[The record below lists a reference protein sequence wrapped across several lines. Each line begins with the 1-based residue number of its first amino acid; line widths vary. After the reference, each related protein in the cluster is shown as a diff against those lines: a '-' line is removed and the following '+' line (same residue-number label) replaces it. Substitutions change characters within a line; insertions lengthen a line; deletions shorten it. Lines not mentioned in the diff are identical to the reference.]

1 MRRIPGL
8 LLFIAVI
15 AGRAAAQT
23 ALYDPSVVHE
33 VRLSFSEPRWRQILD
48 SLFVTGSDERL
59 IADAIVD
66 GTALADVGVRFKGYS
81 SHAPGRIKNPFNIAL
96 DEVHDGQDYQ
106 GFKKLKLSNV
116 FQDPSFLREVL
127 SYEVAARYMP
137 ASRSAFANLYVNDTL
152 IGLYTSVEDVSKDF
166 LKAYFGSKQG
176 AFFKCNPPTVDLN
189 GENCNLGDSPGTDS
203 TVYYGIYDM
212 QSDQG
217 WTELVQLIERLND
230 YPESIEE
237 LLNVDRAL
245 WMHAFN
251 YALINFDSYV
261 GYAQNYYIY
270 RDEWGQWNT
279 IPWDLNMSFAAFRLT
294 DASTY
299 WNGFS
304 ATQAMSIDPLAHHSG
319 PSVLPRPLMRN
330 LFANDTWRRMYLAHL
345 RTIMQECLQS
355 QELHGRATELHELIA
370 PHVLA
375 DTNKFY
381 SDQGF
386 EDNLASSVSFTI
398 TYPGIT
404 QLLDGRAAYLT
415 TYPGISTSPVIDE
428 PAHAPAEI
436 VVGGVLSISAAI
448 TGADTAMLSYRFS
461 DEGPF
466 LSMAMAD
473 DGLHGDGAAGDG
485 VYGALITAEA
495 NLIEYH
501 IYAEDETSGAFS
513 PARAAYE
520 THKVLTRL
528 SPGDL
533 VINELMAY
541 NDGLVLDGNG
551 SASDWVE
558 LFNASG
564 ATISTGGLHLSDDPA
579 DPSKW
584 ALPVVTL
591 EPGEYLIIWADE
603 GSGDDHASFRLDAD
617 GESVTLA
624 YDSATVLDAVSFGP
638 QYPIYTF
645 GRLPNGTGEFQ
656 RLPPTFKAFNRIGSG
671 YDLDRA
677 LQLWPNPATND
688 LYGILDQDGSFE
700 VEVFRADGRRVSG
713 PVPYGSRQLIHV
725 DTYPFAAGHYTLRAR
740 SGDRTLTQSFIVI
753 P

>member
-1 MRRIPGL
+1 MRRL
-8 LLFIAVI
+8 LSLAFLLALS
-15 AGRAAAQT
+15 APSALAQS
-23 ALYDPSVVHE
+23 ALYDPAVVHE
-33 VRLSFSEPRWRQILD
+33 VRLRFTEPRWRQILD
-48 SLFVTGSDERL
+48 SLFVAGSDERL
-59 IADAIVD
+59 IADAVVD
-66 GTALADVGVRFKGYS
+66 GVPLPDVGVRFKGYS

-137 ASRSAFANLYVNDTL
+137 ASRSAFADLYVNDTL

-166 LKAYFGSKQG
+166 LKDHFGSKRG

-189 GENCNLGDSPGTDS
+189 GESCNLGDSPGPDS
-203 TVYYGIYDM
+203 TAYYGIYDM

-230 YPESIEE
+230 YPESVEE

-261 GYAQNYYIY
+261 GYSQNYYLY

-304 ATQAMSIDPLAHHSG
+304 ATQAMSLDPLAHHNG
-319 PSVLPRPLMRN
+319 PSVLPRPLLRN

-355 QELHGRATELHELIA
+355 GVIHARAAALHDLIA

-386 EDNLASSVSFTI
+386 EDNLASTVSFTI
-398 TYPGIT
+398 AYPGIA
-404 QLLDGRAAYLT
+404 QLLDARSDYLA
-415 TYPGISTSPVIDE
+415 TYPGISTSPVIGD
-428 PAHAPAEI
+428 PVHSPAEI
-436 VVGGVLSISAAI
+436 VVGGTLAITAAI
-448 TGADTAMLSYRFS
+448 TGADTAVLSYRFS

-466 LSMAMAD
+466 ARIVMAD
-473 DGLHGDGAAGDG
+473 DGLHGDGAEGDG
-485 VYGALITAEA
+485 VFGATLMAEA
-495 NLIEYH
+495 NLIEYY
-501 IYAEDETSGAFS
+501 IYAEDEVAGAFS
-513 PARAAYE
+513 PARAAFE

-528 SPGDL
+528 SSGDL

-541 NDGLVLDGNG
+541 NDGLVLDDNG
-551 SASDWVE
+551 SASDWIE
-558 LFNASG
+558 LFNASQ
-564 ATISTGGLHLSDDPA
+564 STVSTAGLHLSDDPA
-579 DPSKW
+579 NPTKW

-603 GSGDDHASFRLDAD
+603 ESGDDHASFRLDAD
-617 GESVTLA
+617 GESLTLA
-624 YDSATVLDAVSFGP
+624 YDSVAVLDAVSFGP
-638 QYPIYTF
+638 QYPIYTY
-645 GRLPNGTGEFQ
+645 GRLPNGTGDFQ
-656 RLPPTFKAFNRIGSG
+656 RLPPTYNAFNRIGSG
-671 YDLDRA
+671 YDLNRM
-677 LQLWPNPATND
+677 LQLWPNPAGDD
-688 LYGILDQDGSFE
+688 LYGILDLDGAFE
-700 VEVFRADGRRVSG
+700 VEVFRADGRRISG
-713 PVPYGSRQLIHV
+713 PLPYGSRQLIQI
-725 DTYPFAAGHYTLRAR
+725 DTYPLAAGHYTLRAR